1 MGHQIKKKCFQE
13 SGGKRTFHKTGDQ
26 LKVQG
31 PDLFQINYRSTSIRT
46 LLKVNHFMSSISTF
60 IKKLTLNVLMEL
72 RHEMVI
78 QKNFSSILLNEIIHK
93 SNSCFPWNRN
103 NVIRAISNNYCEV
116 GCNSFA
122 DFPLLSRYS
131 DVHQISWP
139 LFLKALACLHSSP
152 LGRTVVLQFV
162 LPDFFLHK
170 IIIFSCNFN
179 WPQVTTFC

>member
-1 MGHQIKKKCFQE
+1 MKWLYKKPSVVYFWM
-13 SGGKRTFHKTGDQ
+13 R
-26 LKVQG
+26 
-31 PDLFQINYRSTSIRT
+31 
-46 LLKVNHFMSSISTF
+46 
-60 IKKLTLNVLMEL
+60 
-72 RHEMVI
+72 
-78 QKNFSSILLNEIIHK
+78 IHK

-152 LGRTVVLQFV
+152 LGRTVVSQFV

-179 WPQVTTFC
+179 WPQVTTFCYSITFYPQSDFNQCPTGWLTINSGGNITSCVGSYGVKSSALNNSLQPCKCDPNNNEIILNL

>member
-1 MGHQIKKKCFQE
+1 MKWLYKKPSVVYFWM
-13 SGGKRTFHKTGDQ
+13 R
-26 LKVQG
+26 
-31 PDLFQINYRSTSIRT
+31 
-46 LLKVNHFMSSISTF
+46 
-60 IKKLTLNVLMEL
+60 
-72 RHEMVI
+72 
-78 QKNFSSILLNEIIHK
+78 IHK

-152 LGRTVVLQFV
+152 LGRTVVSQFV
-162 LPDFFLHK
+162 LPDYFSIKLLFFPAILTDHKWLHSVSQLHF
-170 IIIFSCNFN
+170 IHNQILISV
-179 WPQVTTFC
+179 PQAGLPSIQVEISHLV